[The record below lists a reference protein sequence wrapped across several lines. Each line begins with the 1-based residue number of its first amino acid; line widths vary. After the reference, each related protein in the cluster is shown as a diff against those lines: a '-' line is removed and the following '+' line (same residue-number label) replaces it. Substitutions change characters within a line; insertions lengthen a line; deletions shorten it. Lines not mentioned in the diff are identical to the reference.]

1 MMWFMWATVSVNL
14 NNRISPTL
22 DKSALKD
29 KMLWS
34 RTVLRY
40 YEVNFHCKCE
50 MTMSNQKYFECTD
63 GLALSKADA
72 VLEREENFYRVFSIV
87 KYSYLSRNTF
97 KTFVVMHVTSRKLT
111 F

>member
-1 MMWFMWATVSVNL
+1 MVDVGNSSVNL

-22 DKSALKD
+22 NKSGIRV

-40 YEVNFHCKCE
+40 YKVHLQCNCE

-63 GLALSKADA
+63 RLALLLQDIL
-72 VLEREENFYRVFSIV
+72 VCDNI
-87 KYSYLSRNTF
+87 KYMYAN
-97 KTFVVMHVTSRKLT
+97 VDVMIDIFHSWISSGI
-111 F
+111 